1 MHGLALVAF
10 LLALA
15 GLFGYI
21 NERFL
26 RFPHTVGLMA
36 VGMAASLI
44 LIVLDKTQLYPLKAI
59 ASVLISINFET
70 LLLHGLLA
78 FLLFAGALHVR
89 LDDLKRQWLPVAC
102 FATLGVLL
110 SAILAAI
117 LFYTVA
123 RVLGVDLPFV
133 YALLFGALISPTD
146 PVAVIG
152 ILRGAGA
159 PRSLS
164 TKIAGESLFN
174 DGTGV
179 VLFLT
184 ILGVLA
190 APDLNTFSLTSASTW
205 IYGMHAA
212 FRLFYEILLAILLGL
227 ALGFIAYRLIKSIES
242 YSVEILLTL
251 ALASGTYSLAEY
263 LHVSAPIA
271 VVTAGLIIGN
281 HGRSYAM
288 SQKTQE
294 HLDTFWELIDE
305 TLNALLFALMGLQII
320 VLTIS
325 GKMVWLSLAAIPVV
339 IVARFISIWLIGKPL
354 ARRWSFHPHSTIL
367 MTWAGMRGGISIA
380 LALAIPSSQ
389 YTTVLLTVTYGVVAF
404 SILVQ
409 GLTFPWAMR
418 RFMGRRKN
426 SEGSRS
432 IYQTSSDKS
441 RLGSVRPIDR
451 YTK

>member
-1 MHGLALVAF
+1 MNSLALVAF

-44 LIVLDKTQLYPLKAI
+44 LIALDKTQLYPLKET
-59 ASVLISINFET
+59 ASLLNKIDFEA

-89 LDDLKRQWLPVAC
+89 IDDLKKQWLPVVS

-110 SAILAAI
+110 SAILTSVF
-117 LFYTVA
+117 FYTA
-123 RVLGVDLPFV
+123 AHFLNLDLPFI

-152 ILRGAGA
+152 MLKGSSA
-159 PRSLS
+159 PKSLS
-164 TKIAGESLFN
+164 TKISGESLFN

-179 VLFLT
+179 VLFMTLLAL
-184 ILGVLA
+184 IGVQDLNNFSFENALFRLLAEIVLA
-190 APDLNTFSLTSASTW
+190 
-205 IYGMHAA
+205 IG
-212 FRLFYEILLAILLGL
+212 LGL
-227 ALGFIAYRLIKSIES
+227 GLGFIAYKLIKSIDA

-251 ALASGTYSLAEY
+251 SLASGTYAIAEW

-281 HGRSYAM
+281 HGRAYAM
-288 SQKTQE
+288 SKKTQE
-294 HLDTFWELIDE
+294 HLDTFWELMDE

-320 VLTIS
+320 LLTIS
-325 GKMVWLSLAAIPVV
+325 SKMMWLSLAAIPAV
-339 IVARFISIWLIGKPL
+339 ILARFLSIWLLSKPL
-354 ARRWSFHPHSTIL
+354 SRRWGFHQHASLL

-380 LALAIPSSQ
+380 LALSIPASAQ
-389 YTTVLLTVTYGVVAF
+389 TTTLLTVTYVVVAF

-409 GLTFPWAMR
+409 GLSFPWAMR
-418 RFMGRRKN
+418 KFIEKKK
-426 SEGSRS
+426 
-432 IYQTSSDKS
+432 I
-441 RLGSVRPIDR
+441 
-451 YTK
+451 